1 MRRVAVT
8 GMGIVSC
15 LGNELETVAR
25 ALREGRSGIRHAGE
39 YQRAGMRSQI
49 AGMPDLA
56 AEPPIDRKQR
66 RFMGNVA
73 IYAHHAMRK
82 AIADARLSQ
91 REVSD
96 PRVGLIV
103 GSGTGSLS
111 HYLTAIDTL
120 REKGPQKV
128 RPYTVPQT
136 MASTA
141 SACLSTAFTI
151 LGHSYSISSAC
162 ASSAHCIG
170 HAMELIQMGKQDR
183 VFAGGAEEAEWNSAA
198 MFDAMGVLSHGY
210 NDTPQAASR
219 PYDAGRDGFVMA
231 GGAGILVLEALDHAR
246 KRGARIYAEL
256 AGYGA
261 SSDGS
266 DMITPEPDGVAR
278 ALRLALNDAGVANVD
293 YLNTHATST
302 PIGDISEL
310 SAVLTVFG
318 EQLPLISSTKGLTGH
333 AIAASGAH
341 EAIYSLLMMEHG
353 FLAPC
358 INLQDPDPATT
369 GFPLITGCL
378 ERNIASFMSNSLG
391 FGGTNASLL
400 FRR

>member
-1 MRRVAVT
+1 
-8 GMGIVSC
+8 MGIVSC
-15 LGNELETVAR
+15 LGNELDTVAQ
-25 ALREGRSGIRHAGE
+25 ALREGKSGIRFAE
-39 YQRAGMRSQI
+39 NYKRAGMSSQI
-49 AGMPDLA
+49 AGIPDLS
-56 AEPPIDRKQR
+56 AEPPIDRKHR

-82 AIADARLSQ
+82 AIADARLSE

-120 REKGPQKV
+120 REKGPQKM

-151 LGHSYSISSAC
+151 RGHSYSISSAC

-183 VFAGGAEEAEWNSAA
+183 VFAGGAEEAEWTSAA

-219 PYDAGRDGFVMA
+219 PYDAGRDGFVIA

-246 KRGARIYAEL
+246 TRGARIYAEL
-256 AGYGA
+256 SGYGA

-266 DMITPEPDGVAR
+266 DMITPEPEGVAR
-278 ALRLALNDAGVANVD
+278 AMRLALAGAGLEQVD
-293 YLNTHATST
+293 YLNTHAIST
-302 PIGDISEL
+302 PIGDIGEL
-310 SAVLTVFG
+310 SAVRTAFG
-318 EQLPLISSTKGLTGH
+318 AQLPLISSTKGLTGH
-333 AIAASGAH
+333 AIGASGAH

-358 INLQDPDPATT
+358 VNLQVPDPATA
-369 GFPLITGCL
+369 GFPLITRCQ
-378 ERNIASFMSNSLG
+378 EQNIASFLSNSLG